1 MPDHAN
7 QFTTMRPA
15 DRRHRSAHPGPQGS
29 VRCAAP
35 LLLLAA
41 WLGGCAADDGRSPS
55 SPPPPPPPPSSP
67 PPDFTPRGP
76 SELSASKWVS
86 CEELL
91 GRLQPHAP
99 SHQLDA
105 TKLKRLVPEWYQ
117 DHPSYAGLAFGDWCK
132 RLKENDPQGHLTRVF
147 KFPFEFTP
155 AV

>member
-1 MPDHAN
+1 MVCRYRLSLILNTHVFA
-7 QFTTMRPA
+7 A
-15 DRRHRSAHPGPQGS
+15 CSATDWSIYVAVFCGTAAS
-29 VRCAAP
+29 VITI
-35 LLLLAA
+35 
-41 WLGGCAADDGRSPS
+41 LGVTHVMC
-55 SPPPPPPPPSSP
+55 
-67 PPDFTPRGP
+67 DFTPRGS

>member
-1 MPDHAN
+1 MVCRYRLSLILNTHVFA
-7 QFTTMRPA
+7 A
-15 DRRHRSAHPGPQGS
+15 CCSATDWSIYVAVFCGTAAS
-29 VRCAAP
+29 VITI
-35 LLLLAA
+35 
-41 WLGGCAADDGRSPS
+41 LGVTHVMC
-55 SPPPPPPPPSSP
+55 
-67 PPDFTPRGP
+67 DFTPRGP

-105 TKLKRLVPEWYQ
+105 TKLKRLVTEWYQ